1 MTACP
6 RLASLRLRL
15 RHQVAILVFERTHM
29 AATLLILLGGIIGVG
44 FIGNLFF
51 EKTRIP
57 SVLLLIAIGMVL
69 GPVTRIVPPE
79 TVRPFM
85 PFFGAIALTI
95 ILFEGGLDLDLQHTI
110 QQAGRAALLAM
121 LSFVLAIF
129 LVYYAL
135 LLGMNAQG
143 PTAVAIAAALAC
155 TSAPI
160 VIPVLALTA
169 PKSPMRPLLVVES
182 ALSDALAVM
191 VVLALLGFERGEIS
205 GALLAGELGKS
216 MLIGTG
222 AALLGGLV
230 WLWMLSHFYNRPF
243 FYLLTIGFVFLLMG
257 IVEIFHGSGA
267 LAVLIFG
274 MVLANGE
281 AIVGIF
287 SPRIRD
293 QIHKLL
299 GEGGVALHPR
309 LTESHAEVSFMTRS
323 FFFVYL
329 GMIFQWPG
337 ADFRMWLTIVLVVVA
352 IIVGREIAVQLT
364 GWITRVSAAQR
375 ALLTAM
381 LPRGLA
387 TAVLAAM
394 LINRTTQPGP
404 AWETLA
410 TFVVVISNLWMS
422 FRLLKIRHTLEP
434 VLAAPQTIAKQ
445 EAT

>member
-1 MTACP
+1 
-6 RLASLRLRL
+6 
-15 RHQVAILVFERTHM
+15 M

-51 EKTRIP
+51 ERTRIP
-57 SVLLLIAIGMVL
+57 AVLLLIAIGIFL
-69 GPVTRIVPPE
+69 GPITRIVPPE

-110 QQAGRAALLAM
+110 KQAGRAILLAA
-121 LSFVLAIF
+121 LSFGAAMFMI
-129 LVYYAL
+129 YYAL

-143 PTAVAIAAALAC
+143 PAAVAVAAALAC

-160 VIPVLALTA
+160 VIPVLARAA
-169 PKSPMRPLLVVES
+169 PTSPMRPLLVVES
-182 ALSDALAVM
+182 ALSDAFAVM
-191 VVLALLGFERGEIS
+191 VVLALLGFENSDIS
-205 GALLAGELGKS
+205 GSILAGQLGKS
-216 MLIGTG
+216 MLLGAG
-222 AALLGGLV
+222 AALAGGLI
-230 WLWMLSHFYNRPF
+230 WLWMLSHLSTRPF
-243 FYLLTIGFVFLLMG
+243 FYLMTIGFVFLLMG
-257 IVEIFHGSGA
+257 AVESFHGSGA

-287 SPRIRD
+287 NPRIRD
-293 QIHKLL
+293 EIHKRL
-299 GEGGVALHPR
+299 GGSGVALHPR

-337 ADFRMWLTIVLVVVA
+337 ADFRLWLTIGLTILA
-352 IIVGREIAVQLT
+352 IIVAREIAVQLT
-364 GWITRVSAAQR
+364 GWVTRVSAPQR
-375 ALLTAM
+375 ALLAAM

-394 LINRTTQPGP
+394 LVNRATASGP

-422 FRLLKIRHTLEP
+422 FRLLKIRDTLEP
-434 VLAAPQTIAKQ
+434 AAAILPQA
-445 EAT
+445 EAIKSEALEIK

>member
-1 MTACP
+1 
-6 RLASLRLRL
+6 
-15 RHQVAILVFERTHM
+15 M

-57 SVLLLIAIGMVL
+57 SVLLLIAIGIFL
-69 GPVTRIVPPE
+69 GPITRIVPPE

-110 QQAGRAALLAM
+110 KQAGRAVLLAA
-121 LSFVLAIF
+121 LSFVVAIF
-129 LVYYAL
+129 LIYYAL
-135 LLGMNAQG
+135 LLGMNAEG
-143 PTAVAIAAALAC
+143 PTAVAISAALAC

-160 VIPVLALTA
+160 VIPVLARAA

-191 VVLALLGFERGEIS
+191 VVLALLGLEHGDIS
-205 GALLAGELGKS
+205 GSLLAGQLGKS
-216 MLIGTG
+216 MLIGAG
-222 AALLGGLV
+222 AAIWGGLV
-230 WLWMLSHFYNRPF
+230 WLWMLSHFYNRPY
-243 FYLLTIGFVFLLMG
+243 FYLMTIGFVFLLMG
-257 IVEIFHGSGA
+257 VVESFHGSGA

-281 AIVGIF
+281 VIVGIF
-287 SPRIRD
+287 SLRIRG
-293 QIHKLL
+293 QIHKRL
-299 GEGGVALHPR
+299 GEGGVAL
-309 LTESHAEVSFMTRS
+309 LA
-323 FFFVYL
+323 
-329 GMIFQWPG
+329 
-337 ADFRMWLTIVLVVVA
+337 
-352 IIVGREIAVQLT
+352 
-364 GWITRVSAAQR
+364 
-375 ALLTAM
+375 AM

-394 LINRTTQPGP
+394 LVNRATLPGP

-410 TFVVVISNLWMS
+410 TFVVVISNIWMS

-434 VLAAPQTIAKQ
+434 ATTGPQPLADIA
-445 EAT
+445 ANNFS

>member
-1 MTACP
+1 
-6 RLASLRLRL
+6 
-15 RHQVAILVFERTHM
+15 M
-29 AATLLILLGGIIGVG
+29 AANLLILLGAIIGVG

-51 EKTRIP
+51 ERTRIP
-57 SVLLLIAIGMVL
+57 AVLLLIAIGIFL
-69 GPVTRIVPPE
+69 GRLTRIVPPE
-79 TVRPFM
+79 AVRPFM
-85 PFFGAIALTI
+85 PAFGAIALTI

-110 QQAGRAALLAM
+110 RQAGRAVLLAG
-121 LSFVLAIF
+121 LSFVVAIF
-129 LVYYAL
+129 LIYYAL

-143 PTAVAIAAALAC
+143 PTALAIAVALAC

-160 VIPVLALTA
+160 VIPVLARAA
-169 PKSPMRPLLVVES
+169 PHSPMRPLLVVES

-191 VVLALLGFERGEIS
+191 AVLALFGLEHGEIS
-205 GALLAGELGKS
+205 GSLLAGQLGKS
-216 MLIGTG
+216 FLIGAG
-222 AALLGGLV
+222 AAIVGGLV
-230 WLWMLSHFYNRPF
+230 WLWMLSHLSTRPF
-243 FYLLTIGFVFLLMG
+243 FYLMTIGFVFLLMG
-257 IVEIFHGSGA
+257 AVDSFHGSGA

-287 SPRIRD
+287 NRRIHDEIAKRF
-293 QIHKLL
+293 

-309 LTESHAEVSFMTRS
+309 ITESHAEVSFLTRS

-337 ADFRMWLTIVLVVVA
+337 ADFRMWLTIVLAIVAIVVA
-352 IIVGREIAVQLT
+352 REIAVQLI
-364 GWITRVSAAQR
+364 GWVTSVSAPYR
-375 ALLTAM
+375 LLLSAM

-394 LINRTTQPGP
+394 LVNRATQPGP

-422 FRLLKIRHTLEP
+422 FRLLKIRASLGPDAGKE
-434 VLAAPQTIAKQ
+434 AA
-445 EAT
+445 

>member
-1 MTACP
+1 
-6 RLASLRLRL
+6 
-15 RHQVAILVFERTHM
+15 M

-57 SVLLLIAIGMVL
+57 SVLLLITIGIFL

-110 QQAGRAALLAM
+110 KQAGRAVLLAA
-121 LSFVLAIF
+121 LSFAVAIF
-129 LVYYAL
+129 LIYYAL
-135 LLGMNAQG
+135 LLGVNAQG
-143 PTAVAIAAALAC
+143 PAAIAVAAALAC

-160 VIPVLALTA
+160 VIPVLARAA
-169 PKSPMRPLLVVES
+169 PRSPMRPLLVVES

-191 VVLALLGFERGEIS
+191 VVLALLGLEHGGIS
-205 GALLAGELGKS
+205 GSLLAGQLGKS
-216 MLIGTG
+216 MFIGAG
-222 AALLGGLV
+222 AALAGGLI
-230 WLWMLSHFYNRPF
+230 WLWMLSHLSTHPF
-243 FYLLTIGFVFLLMG
+243 FYLMTIGFVFLLMG
-257 IVEIFHGSGA
+257 AVEIFHGSGA

-287 SPRIRD
+287 SSRIRD
-293 QIHKLL
+293 QIHKRL

-309 LTESHAEVSFMTRS
+309 LTASHAEVSFMTRS

-337 ADFRMWLTIVLVVVA
+337 ADFRLWLTIVLTIVA

-364 GWITRVSAAQR
+364 GWVTGIPAPQR
-375 ALLTAM
+375 SLLAAM

-394 LINRTTQPGP
+394 LVNRAPQPGP

-422 FRLLKIRHTLEP
+422 FRLLKIRNLLEP
-434 VLAAPQTIAKQ
+434 ATPALKQTEAAKFEGNVA
-445 EAT
+445 

>member
-1 MTACP
+1 
-6 RLASLRLRL
+6 
-15 RHQVAILVFERTHM
+15 M
-29 AATLLILLGGIIGVG
+29 AATLLLLLGGIIGVG

-51 EKTRIP
+51 ERTRIP
-57 SVLLLIAIGMVL
+57 SVLLLIAIGIVL

-79 TVRPFM
+79 IIRPFM

-95 ILFEGGLDLDLQHTI
+95 ILFEGGLDLDLQHTLS
-110 QQAGRAALLAM
+110 QAGRAVLLAS
-121 LSFVLAIF
+121 LSFTLAIF

-143 PTAVAIAAALAC
+143 TTAIAVAAALAC

-160 VIPVLALTA
+160 VIPVLALAA

-191 VVLALLGFERGEIS
+191 VVLALLGFESGEIS
-205 GALLAGELGKS
+205 GAILAGQLGRA
-216 MLIGTG
+216 MLIGMG

-230 WLWMLSHFYNRPF
+230 WLGMLSHFYNRSF
-243 FYLLTIGFVFLLMG
+243 FYLMTIGFVFLLMG
-257 IVEIFHGSGA
+257 VVEMVHGSGA

-281 AIVGIF
+281 ALIGIF
-287 SPRIRD
+287 SQRIRA
-293 QIHKLL
+293 QIHRLL
-299 GEGGVALHPR
+299 GEGGVALHPQ

-337 ADFRMWLTIVLVVVA
+337 ADFRMWLTIVLVIVA

-364 GWITRVSAAQR
+364 GWVTGISAAQR
-375 ALLTAM
+375 ALLNAM

-394 LINRTTQPGP
+394 LMNRAAQPGP

-422 FRLLKIRHTLEP
+422 FRLLKIRSTLEP
-434 VLAAPQTIAKQ
+434 AATEAQVLEKSETI
-445 EAT
+445 

>member
-1 MTACP
+1 
-6 RLASLRLRL
+6 
-15 RHQVAILVFERTHM
+15 M

-57 SVLLLIAIGMVL
+57 SVLLLIAIGIFL
-69 GPVTRIVPPE
+69 GPITRIVPPE

-110 QQAGRAALLAM
+110 RQAGRAILLAA
-121 LSFVLAIF
+121 LSFVAAMFMI
-129 LVYYAL
+129 YYAL
-135 LLGMNAQG
+135 LLGTNVQG
-143 PTAVAIAAALAC
+143 PTAVAVAAALAC

-160 VIPVLALTA
+160 VIPVLARAA
-169 PKSPMRPLLVVES
+169 PNSPMRPLLVVES

-191 VVLALLGFERGEIS
+191 VVLALLGFENGSIS
-205 GALLAGELGKS
+205 GSILAGQLGKS
-216 MLIGTG
+216 MLLG
-222 AALLGGLV
+222 AAAAIAGGLV
-230 WLWMLSHFYNRPF
+230 WLWMLSHLSTRPF
-243 FYLLTIGFVFLLMG
+243 FYLMTIGFVFLLMG
-257 IVEIFHGSGA
+257 AVESFHGSGA

-287 SPRIRD
+287 NPRIRD
-293 QIHKLL
+293 EIHKRL
-299 GEGGVALHPR
+299 GGSGVALHPR

-337 ADFRMWLTIVLVVVA
+337 ADFRLWLTIGLTILA
-352 IIVGREIAVQLT
+352 IIVAREIAVQLT
-364 GWITRVSAAQR
+364 GWVTRVGAPQR
-375 ALLTAM
+375 VLLAAM

-394 LINRTTQPGP
+394 LVNRSAASGP

-422 FRLLKIRHTLEP
+422 FRLLKIRDTLEP
-434 VLAAPQTIAKQ
+434 AAARLPPS
-445 EAT
+445 EAIKSEEALEIK

>member
-1 MTACP
+1 
-6 RLASLRLRL
+6 
-15 RHQVAILVFERTHM
+15 M

-51 EKTRIP
+51 ERTRIP
-57 SVLLLIAIGMVL
+57 SVLLLIAIGIVL

-95 ILFEGGLDLDLQHTI
+95 ILFEGGLDLDLQHTLR
-110 QQAGRAALLAM
+110 QAGRAVLLAM

-143 PTAVAIAAALAC
+143 PAAIAVAAALAC

-160 VIPVLALTA
+160 VIPILARAA

-182 ALSDALAVM
+182 ALSDAFAVM

-205 GALLAGELGKS
+205 GSVLAGELGKA

-222 AALLGGLV
+222 AALVGGQA
-230 WLWMLSHFYNRPF
+230 WLWMLSHFYHRPF
-243 FYLLTIGFVFLLMG
+243 FYLMTIGFVFLLMG

-274 MVLANGE
+274 MILANGE
-281 AIVGIF
+281 VIVGVLGA
-287 SPRIRD
+287 RVRA
-293 QIHKLL
+293 QVHKLL
-299 GEGGVALHPR
+299 GEGGVALHPQ

-337 ADFRMWLTIVLVVVA
+337 ADFRMWLTIVLVIVA

-364 GWITRVSAAQR
+364 GWLTGISATRR

-394 LINRTTQPGP
+394 LMNRATQPGP

-410 TFVVVISNLWMS
+410 TFVVVVSNLWMS
-422 FRLLKIRHTLEP
+422 FRLLKIRRTLEP
-434 VLAAPQTIAKQ
+434 APAETQTVEKPAQRAAP
-445 EAT
+445 EA